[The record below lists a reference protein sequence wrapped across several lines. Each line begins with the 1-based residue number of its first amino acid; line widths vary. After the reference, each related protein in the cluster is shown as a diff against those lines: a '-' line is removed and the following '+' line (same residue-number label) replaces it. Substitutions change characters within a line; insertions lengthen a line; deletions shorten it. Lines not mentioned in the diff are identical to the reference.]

1 MKCLNRNKSSFYY
14 ALYDNKFEILD
25 EYGNNTGQ
33 YEVKYMNPVEIK
45 ANISAAMGNKESRQ
59 FGDSV
64 IYDKVIV
71 LDNVNII
78 IDEYSILW
86 IDTIPVINEEDGTT
100 TTPHDYVV
108 TAIAKSLNSVSIAVS
123 KVKVQ

>member
-33 YEVKYMNPVEIK
+33 YEVKYMNPVRKK
-45 ANISAAMGNKESRQ
+45 ANISTAMGNKESRQ

-71 LDNVNII
+71 LDNVNIP

-86 IDTIPVINEEDGTT
+86 IDTLPVINEEDGTT
-100 TTPHDYVV
+100 TTPHDYEV